1 MHVITQATLFEP
13 YLIVRGD
20 PFPSAFQVS
29 PTWRTHCCLRCH
41 SGVLSS
47 PALSFLSHHALN
59 KLCSYNF
66 VPPHL
71 FFFSCKG
78 SLLPLQI
85 VDGCYAAFHCRSTL
99 CHPSSHLYAGVNRD
113 ISEQLLLPLCPGS
126 ERTAT
131 PRPSRIEEGNFPG
144 PPCSDSHTHVCMS
157 PQLVSILPVLF
168 ACLAQGVAP
177 RIFCSPCLSSRGKVG
192 HSDPVYC

>member
-1 MHVITQATLFEP
+1 MGCI
-13 YLIVRGD
+13 
-20 PFPSAFQVS
+20 S
-29 PTWRTHCCLRCH
+29 
-41 SGVLSS
+41 
-47 PALSFLSHHALN
+47 
-59 KLCSYNF
+59 
-66 VPPHL
+66 
-71 FFFSCKG
+71 

-131 PRPSRIEEGNFPG
+131 PRPRRIEEGNFPG

-192 HSDPVYC
+192 HSDPVYCWMPTGRWLGLRRVMTPQGPSSRQGIRAPDWHP